1 MKRTKVVIIGG
12 GFAGINA
19 ARSLASS
26 DFDVWIIDKTNH
38 HLFQPLLYEVAT
50 AALSPGDIATP
61 IREIMKNY
69 KNITVI
75 MGEIT
80 QIDKKN
86 KRLFF
91 KDGEIISFEVL
102 IVAPGARHSYFGKE
116 KWEEYAPG
124 IKNLI
129 DALKIRERILIS
141 FEKAERS
148 DSISEAKKYL
158 NFVIIGAG
166 PTGVELAG
174 SLAEIAY
181 KTMLKD
187 FRRIDPKQSKI
198 YLIEGT
204 DKVLPSFSRKLGLK
218 AQKYLKDFGVKV
230 LLNKKVTNVTED
242 GVEIGDQFIESTNVI
257 WAAGN
262 QASPLLK
269 TLDVELDR
277 QGRVI
282 VQSDLTI
289 KGHPE
294 IFVLGDAA
302 NAKDKRG
309 VPFPALAPVASQQG
323 RYIGK
328 ILRNNFFSKKRP
340 PFKYFDK
347 GNLATIGKKRAVGTV
362 KKLEFSGFIAW
373 FAWAFIH
380 IMYLVEFRNRVLVF
394 TQWVFSYFSGQK
406 GARLINHSIEEELI
420 KKDKN
425 Y

>member
-26 DFDVWIIDKTNH
+26 DFDVWVIDKTNH

-61 IREIMKNY
+61 IREITKNH

-75 MGEIT
+75 MGEIS
-80 QIDKKN
+80 QIDKEK
-86 KRLFF
+86 KKLLFR
-91 KDGEIISFEVL
+91 DGETISYEVL
-102 IVAPGARHSYFGKE
+102 IVATGARHSYFGNE
-116 KWEEYAPG
+116 KWEKHAPG
-124 IKNLI
+124 IKNLV

-166 PTGVELAG
+166 PTGVEISG

-204 DKVLPSFSRKLGLK
+204 DKVLPFFPKKLGLK
-218 AQKYLKDFGVKV
+218 AKKYLKDFGVIV
-230 LLNKKVTNVTED
+230 LLNKKVTNITEN

-277 QGRVI
+277 QGRVL

-289 KGHPE
+289 KGYPE
-294 IFVLGDAA
+294 VFVLGDAA
-302 NAKDKRG
+302 NAKDKKG
-309 VPFPALAPVASQQG
+309 VPYPALAPVASQQG
-323 RYIGK
+323 RYVAK
-328 ILRNNFFSKKRP
+328 ILRNKFSVKKRP

-362 KKLEFSGFIAW
+362 KKIQFSGFFAW
-373 FAWAFIH
+373 FSWAFIH
-380 IMYLVEFRNRVLVF
+380 IMYLVEFRNRILVF
-394 TQWVFSYFSGQK
+394 IQWVFSYFSAQK
-406 GARLINHSIEEELI
+406 GARLINNSIEEELI
-420 KKDKN
+420 KKDKH
-425 Y
+425 